1 MGFLQRSQDT
11 TRAVRHH
18 RGGRHHQP
26 TPAITSHIQEVDTR
40 CAVRSQPSLSSSARS
55 AWPAAATTSRPA
67 TATDLPT
74 KTIDV
79 TIEGDSVTPNGD
91 RVEVKVGQPIELVVK
106 ADAEGEIH
114 VHSDPEQ
121 ELEYG
126 SGTTTLKAFTID
138 KPGIVEVESHAL
150 EKTIVQLE
158 VRLAGERSRPCRWT
172 GCSRT
177 GSAGPRTCPSRS
189 S

>member
-1 MGFLQRSQDT
+1 MR
-11 TRAVRHH
+11 RALAALALVVCTV
-18 RGGRHHQP
+18 GLAGCG
-26 TPAITSHIQEVDTR
+26 DDD
-40 CAVRSQPSLSSSARS
+40 SA
-55 AWPAAATTSRPA
+55 APA
-67 TATDLPT
+67 TARTWPT

-79 TIEGDSVTPNGD
+79 TIAGDDVTPNGD

-126 SGTTTLKAFTID
+126 AGTTTLAPFTID

-158 VRLAGERSRPCRWT
+158 VK
-172 GCSRT
+172 
-177 GSAGPRTCPSRS
+177 
-189 S
+189 

>member
-1 MGFLQRSQDT
+1 MRRALAALALVVCTVGLAGCGDDDSSGDT
-11 TRAVRHH
+11 K
-18 RGGRHHQP
+18 
-26 TPAITSHIQEVDTR
+26 
-40 CAVRSQPSLSSSARS
+40 
-55 AWPAAATTSRPA
+55 
-67 TATDLPT
+67 DLPT

-138 KPGIVEVESHAL
+138 KPGIIEVESHAL

-158 VRLAGERSRPCRWT
+158 VS
-172 GCSRT
+172 
-177 GSAGPRTCPSRS
+177 
-189 S
+189 